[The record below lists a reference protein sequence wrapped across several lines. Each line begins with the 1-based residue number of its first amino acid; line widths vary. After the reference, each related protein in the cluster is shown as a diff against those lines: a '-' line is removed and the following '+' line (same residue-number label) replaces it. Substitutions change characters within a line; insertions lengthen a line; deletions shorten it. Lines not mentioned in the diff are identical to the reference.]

1 MEIKVLIEQFII
13 NYGLI
18 SIFIIVALE
27 YANIPLPSEVVLPL
41 VGILALRYDMNLPLV
56 ILVTIL
62 GGILGSIINY
72 YLGYKFG
79 QPLVSIIKTK
89 YPKSKKSISASY
101 KWMAKYEKISV
112 MLSRIVPLARTFISI
127 IAGVAK
133 MNVYSFVMYSTIGIA
148 IWNTILVLMGY
159 IVGENIHLISS
170 LLTEYSIAVVII
182 LIIGII
188 WYIKKIKF
196 SNRK

>member
-1 MEIKVLIEQFII
+1 MEIKELIEQFII

-27 YANIPLPSEVVLPL
+27 YANIPLPSELVLPL
-41 VGILALRYDMNLPLV
+41 VGILALKFNMNILLV

-62 GGILGSIINY
+62 GGIVGSIINY

-79 QPLVSIIKTK
+79 KPLISIIKNK
-89 YPKSKKSISASY
+89 YPKSKKSIRASY

-112 MLSRIVPLARTFISI
+112 MLSRVIPLARTFISI

-133 MNVYSFVMYSTIGIA
+133 MNVYSFIIYSTIGIS
-148 IWNTILVLMGY
+148 IWNTALLLMGY
-159 IVGENIHLISS
+159 ILGENINYINT
-170 LLTEYSIAVVII
+170 LLKEYSIII
-182 LIIGII
+182 FIIIFIGTLCSIR
-188 WYIKKIKF
+188 KIKF
-196 SNRK
+196 KIKK